1 LRLPGWA
8 VQANIS
14 IELNGVSILGGGPP
28 LPGTFV
34 ALRRAFAAGDVIRAS
49 FGMAPRLE
57 KLNDDRPAYASVYAI
72 LHGPLLLAG
81 LTSTP
86 QFALRSDPHKIA
98 EWLHVLPNMEFTA
111 MQSGAAPWTLRPLN
125 RIVDETYTAYFNISL
140 AANAS
145 AIAELCANDDG
156 SAPSN
161 ALATNNP
168 HSTAQRPLHAAR
180 HAAAARRGM
189 KLTKT
194 VAAAHTKVE
203 LMKTVL
209 PAHIARRHN
218 AYALDGSTYA
228 YYIPHNL
235 SSRDWV
241 IYLEGGGEC
250 ETRHDCHQRARS
262 DLGSADNLT
271 GTVDAW
277 SVSDGI
283 LDAESYNPFQS
294 WGKLYMPYLSGD
306 DWLANMSAAA
316 DPWAGEADGLQQ
328 AEEGKKPLWFCGAS
342 NFIAAIEH
350 WVSLLPAPPQRVLLS
365 GGSAGGQGAYFH
377 ADRLQTMLATYKTR
391 VKANPQYGWF
401 EPNTD
406 RYPDWLHHR
415 HTDPTIAYPSS
426 KSPYPVPKWMFN
438 GVSVMLPPRC
448 VAALPAGTDPMRCT
462 SLPVVA
468 QTVSVPL
475 FVSTNLFDAWTT
487 DEMQLV
493 PDGKLGPTTADPKL
507 RYLVTVTA
515 AAIGGSVAN
524 VSKLPGDRG
533 AFVPGC
539 LAHQMDWSDAG
550 TASQHSPRLGGCTHA
565 EAVASWF
572 FGTAACP
579 RILIQNDTSVAALS
593 ALQCNEGRFRVR

>member
-1 LRLPGWA
+1 MQYVSSSVAFGPSQLNLTQRARYSDDSRALLVDIVLQPLVATDRRTANATATTDAANDGADDVPPTTVLHLRLPGWA

-34 ALRRAFAAGDVIRAS
+34 ALRRAVRGCLSISPLRREVTHRPVASALVCTQFAAGDVIRAS

-98 EWLHVLPNMEFTA
+98 EWLHILPNMEFTA

-180 HAAAARRGM
+180 HAAAARMSRL

-262 DLGSADNLT
+262 DLGSTDNLT

-277 SVSDGI
+277 WVSDGI
-283 LDAESYNPFQS
+283 LDPSSYNPFQS
-294 WGKLYMPYLSGD
+294 WGKLYMP
-306 DWLANMSAAA
+306 
-316 DPWAGEADGLQQ
+316 
-328 AEEGKKPLWFCGAS
+328 C
-342 NFIAAIEH
+342 
-350 WVSLLPAPPQRVLLS
+350 
-365 GGSAGGQGAYFH
+365 
-377 ADRLQTMLATYKTR
+377 
-391 VKANPQYGWF
+391 
-401 EPNTD
+401 
-406 RYPDWLHHR
+406 
-415 HTDPTIAYPSS
+415 
-426 KSPYPVPKWMFN
+426 
-438 GVSVMLPPRC
+438 C
-448 VAALPAGTDPMRCT
+448 
-462 SLPVVA
+462 
-468 QTVSVPL
+468 
-475 FVSTNLFDAWTT
+475 
-487 DEMQLV
+487 
-493 PDGKLGPTTADPKL
+493 
-507 RYLVTVTA
+507 
-515 AAIGGSVAN
+515 
-524 VSKLPGDRG
+524 
-533 AFVPGC
+533 
-539 LAHQMDWSDAG
+539 
-550 TASQHSPRLGGCTHA
+550 
-565 EAVASWF
+565 
-572 FGTAACP
+572 
-579 RILIQNDTSVAALS
+579 
-593 ALQCNEGRFRVR
+593 